1 MTYEVC
7 ISNCTR
13 EQADKLYIQALN
25 MGLDV
30 EVEKSED
37 MGDMPMKDKPKGLL
51 GQMSGDG
58 E

>member
-13 EQADKLYIQALN
+13 EQADKLYMQALN

-30 EVEKSED
+30 DVEQSED
-37 MGDMPMKDKPKGLL
+37 DMPMMKDKPKGLL
-51 GQMSGDG
+51 GQMAG
-58 E
+58 EE